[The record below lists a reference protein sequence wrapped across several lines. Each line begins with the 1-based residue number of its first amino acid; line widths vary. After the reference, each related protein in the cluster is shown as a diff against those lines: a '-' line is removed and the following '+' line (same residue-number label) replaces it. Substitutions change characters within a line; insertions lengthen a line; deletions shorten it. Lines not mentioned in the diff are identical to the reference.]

1 MVKAKMVK
9 GQPAKNESFS
19 RINVILCG
27 DFHQLPP
34 VAMSPTQ
41 AFYFPSN
48 PERDSAKSQLRR
60 AIYMEFTIVVILKEQ
75 MHVTDPEWHRFLEH
89 LCYGWVEEKDIEML
103 QSLIVTNKKSLL
115 TDFQSSL
122 WNNASLVALH
132 QFSSDIGNRI
142 IACRAED
149 MIKGEPLTIQEQYRL
164 ATQGTSDRE
173 TGKQCSN
180 QDLLE
185 SIDLTV
191 GMKVMVTQNVETN
204 LDIANGTQGSIVGII
219 LHPDEPISSREMG
232 PELQCLP
239 LYILVKLDQTWAQAT
254 S

>member
-1 MVKAKMVK
+1 MVKAKMAK

-19 RINVILCG
+19 RINIILCG
-27 DFHQLPP
+27 DFHQFPS

-48 PERDSAKSQLRR
+48 PERDSAKPQLGR
-60 AIYMEFTIVVILKEQ
+60 AIYMEFTTVVILKEQ

-103 QSLIVTNKKSLL
+103 QSPIVTNKGCPL

-122 WNNASLVALH
+122 WNNGALVALH

-142 IACRAED
+142 ITCRAED
-149 MIKGEPLTIQEQYRL
+149 IIK
-164 ATQGTSDRE
+164 
-173 TGKQCSN
+173 
-180 QDLLE
+180 DLLE

-204 LDIANGTQGSIVGII
+204 LDITNGTQGSIVRII

-232 PELQCLP
+232 PELQCLS
-239 LYILVKLDQTWAQAT
+239 LYILMKLD
-254 S
+254 